1 MAKRKPQDQP
11 AGSPAWMST
20 FSDLMNLL
28 LCFFVLLFS
37 MSSVDAEKFEKVAAS
52 LSASFSIF
60 PSGGSALSDEGILV
74 GSGATQL
81 NDLSSYYNNMGLNT
95 DGEFTEEVKTAK
107 EQMDKEGLKESES
120 MADEI
125 ESALKAANVDNQ
137 VEITA
142 TNKYVM
148 LNMNGGILFNSGE
161 ADLTPEAVSLLD
173 SVAGAIYQYNDNYIT
188 IEGHTDS
195 NPINTAKFP
204 DNMMLSVHRAHSV
217 YNYLVN
223 NKGFDAKTMTSSGR
237 GENVPGGKFMKKSM
251 LNVITLALV
260 LVNLV
265 LTVILTFS
273 LVSTNNKTNKLVTKV
288 SEIID
293 LDVAGVDNSS
303 KSTSAG
309 TSIED
314 VAYVDVSNNGSND
327 IMISYTDG
335 GKTHYAIVNVTLG
348 LNTKAKDYASK
359 STTIN
364 NGMKVIVNAVQTE
377 AMKYTYSTIA
387 ASKTTV
393 ESNLLATLQDTFQTE
408 CITSVIVSVVVQ

>member
-125 ESALKAANVDNQ
+125 ESALKAANVHNQ
-137 VEITA
+137 V
-142 TNKYVM
+142 
-148 LNMNGGILFNSGE
+148 NSGE

-237 GENVPGGKFMKKSM
+237 GENVPIADNTTAEGRAQNRRVEIKIYNN
-251 LNVITLALV
+251 LN
-260 LVNLV
+260 
-265 LTVILTFS
+265 S
-273 LVSTNNKTNKLVTKV
+273 
-288 SEIID
+288 
-293 LDVAGVDNSS
+293 
-303 KSTSAG
+303 
-309 TSIED
+309 
-314 VAYVDVSNNGSND
+314 D
-327 IMISYTDG
+327 I
-335 GKTHYAIVNVTLG
+335 
-348 LNTKAKDYASK
+348 
-359 STTIN
+359 
-364 NGMKVIVNAVQTE
+364 Q
-377 AMKYTYSTIA
+377 
-387 ASKTTV
+387 
-393 ESNLLATLQDTFQTE
+393 
-408 CITSVIVSVVVQ
+408 

>member
-1 MAKRKPQDQP
+1 M
-11 AGSPAWMST
+11 
-20 FSDLMNLL
+20 
-28 LCFFVLLFS
+28 
-37 MSSVDAEKFEKVAAS
+37 
-52 LSASFSIF
+52 
-60 PSGGSALSDEGILV
+60 

-120 MADEI
+120 MADDI

-173 SVAGAIYQYNDNYIT
+173 SVAGAINQYNDNYIT

-223 NKGFDAKTMTSSGR
+223 KKGFDAKTMTSSGR
-237 GENVPGGKFMKKSM
+237 GENVP
-251 LNVITLALV
+251 IA
-260 LVNLV
+260 
-265 LTVILTFS
+265 
-273 LVSTNNKTNKLVTKV
+273 
-288 SEIID
+288 
-293 LDVAGVDNSS
+293 DN
-303 KSTSAG
+303 
-309 TSIED
+309 
-314 VAYVDVSNNGSND
+314 
-327 IMISYTDG
+327 
-335 GKTHYAIVNVTLG
+335 
-348 LNTKAKDYASK
+348 
-359 STTIN
+359 TT
-364 NGMKVIVNAVQTE
+364 A
-377 AMKYTYSTIA
+377 
-387 ASKTTV
+387 
-393 ESNLLATLQDTFQTE
+393 
-408 CITSVIVSVVVQ
+408 